1 MSLINESAIKTPGV
15 YVTEIDAF
23 PPSIAQVDTIP
34 AFVGYTQK
42 ALDPNAKNLVIDG
55 NGNNLTNIPTQIT
68 SLLDYETY
76 FGTAQV
82 ETGLTITIDQTTDAN
97 DNLLTEKITPAFSAG
112 KQSNHTM
119 HTAIRFFYD
128 NGGGMCYIVSIGPY
142 KANVG
147 DALVPGDFT
156 AGLEAVKKEDDIT
169 LIVFPEGQK
178 LPADTDLYTLQ
189 SSALNLCADI
199 NLQDRFCILDLYNT
213 GESVKTSN
221 DLTTAT
227 TAFRTNIAPTLD
239 ESLNYGAAY
248 FPNLISKYSFSIDE
262 TTTTLT
268 QNVSKSGGAP
278 AAGPFNGKL
287 LSDLNNT
294 ASGDLALYNRV
305 EKVLNSQ
312 FPMVLPPSPA
322 MAGIYCSV
330 DATRGIWKS
339 PANVAVQST
348 VGPVCKISD
357 EMQAD
362 MNVNPATGK
371 SINAIR
377 AFTGKGT
384 LVWGGR
390 TLLGN
395 DNNWRYIS
403 VRRFYIMV
411 EKSVK
416 LAAFRFVFEPNDANT
431 WVRVRAMIENYLTNL
446 WRLGALAGA
455 KPEQAFYVRV
465 GLGLTMTFDD
475 VLNGKLIIE
484 IGMAPVRPAEFI
496 ILRFTQIQQTS

>member
-42 ALDPNAKNLVIDG
+42 AFDPNAKNLPVDG
-55 NGNNLTNIPTQIT
+55 NGNNLINIPTQIT

-76 FGTAQV
+76 FGTAQL

-97 DNLLTEKITPAFSAG
+97 DNLLTEKITPAFTAG

-119 HTAIRFFYD
+119 HAAIRFFYD
-128 NGGGMCYIVSIGPY
+128 NGGGKCYIVSIAPY

-147 DALVPGDFT
+147 DTLVPGDFT

-169 LIVFPEGQK
+169 LIIFPEGQK

-189 SSALNLCADI
+189 SSALNLCADT

-227 TAFRTNIAPTLD
+227 TAFRSNIAPTLD

-248 FPNLISKYSFSIDE
+248 FPNLISKYSFSIDG
-262 TTTTLT
+262 TTTALT
-268 QNVSKSGGAP
+268 QNVSKNGAPP
-278 AAGPFNGKL
+278 AAGPFNGHH
-287 LSDLNNT
+287 LSELNNALT
-294 ASGDLALYNRV
+294 GDLGLYNRI
-305 EKVLNSQ
+305 ESVLNNQ
-312 FPMVLPPSPA
+312 FPMVMPPSPA
-322 MAGIYCSV
+322 IAGIYCSV
-330 DATRGIWKS
+330 DATRGIWKA
-339 PANVAVQST
+339 PANVAVQSII
-348 VGPVCKISD
+348 GPACKISD

-362 MNVNPATGK
+362 MNVDPATGK

-377 AFTGKGT
+377 SFTGKGT

-455 KPEQAFYVRV
+455 KPEQAFFVRV

>member
-97 DNLLTEKITPAFSAG
+97 DNLLTEKITPAFTAG

-142 KANVG
+142 KAGVG

-213 GESVKTSN
+213 GESIKTSN

-268 QNVSKSGGAP
+268 QKVSKSGGAP
-278 AAGPFNGKL
+278 AAGPFDGKP

-294 ASGDLALYNRV
+294 ATGDLALYNRI

>member
-34 AFVGYTQK
+34 AFIGYTQK
-42 ALDPNAKNLVIDG
+42 ALDPNAKNLPLDV
-55 NGNNLTNIPTQIT
+55 NGNNLINIPTQIT

-76 FGTAQV
+76 FGREQL

-97 DNLLTEKITPAFSAG
+97 DNILTENITPAFTAN

-119 HTAIRFFYD
+119 HAAIRFFYA
-128 NGGGMCYIVSIGPY
+128 NGGGMCYIISIGPY
-142 KANVG
+142 KAGVG

-156 AGLEAVKKEDDIT
+156 DGLEAVKKQDDIT
-169 LIVFPEGQK
+169 LIIFPEGQK

-189 SSALNLCADI
+189 SDTLNLCADT
-199 NLQDRFCILDLYNT
+199 NLQDRFCIMDLYDT
-213 GESVKTSN
+213 GEAVKTSN
-221 DLTTAT
+221 DLTTVT
-227 TAFRTNIAPTLD
+227 KAFRDNIAPILD

-248 FPNLISKYSFSIDE
+248 FPNLVSKYPFSLDE
-262 TTTTLT
+262 TATVLA
-268 QNVSKSGGAP
+268 QNVVKDGVPVVAP
-278 AAGPFNGKL
+278 PFDGKF
-287 LSDLNNT
+287 LSDLNNVAT
-294 ASGDLALYNRV
+294 GDIGLYNRI
-305 EKVLNSQ
+305 EKVLNTQ
-312 FPMVLPPSPA
+312 FPMSMPPSPA
-322 MAGIYCSV
+322 MAGIYCAV
-330 DATRGIWKS
+330 DATRGIWKT
-339 PANVAVQST
+339 PANVAVQS
-348 VGPVCKISD
+348 VLGPACKISD

-377 AFTGKGT
+377 TFTGKGT

-431 WVRVRAMIENYLTNL
+431 WVKVRAMIENYLTNL

>member
-1 MSLINESAIKTPGV
+1 MSLINESALKTPGV

-23 PPSIAQVDTIP
+23 PPAIAQVDTIP
-34 AFVGYTQK
+34 SFIGYTQI
-42 ALDPNAKNLVIDG
+42 ALDPNAKNLPLDAD
-55 NGNNLTNIPTQIT
+55 GNNLINIPTQIT

-76 FGTAQV
+76 FGKAQL
-82 ETGLTITIDQTTDAN
+82 ETGITVAITQTTDIN
-97 DNLLTEKITPAFSAG
+97 DNVLTETITPSFTG
-112 KQSNHTM
+112 PQSNHTM
-119 HTAIRFFYD
+119 HAAIRFFYA
-128 NGGGMCYIVSIGPY
+128 NGGGMCYIVSIGKY
-142 KANVG
+142 KAAVG
-147 DALVPGDFT
+147 DPLDPAKTEFA

-169 LIVFPEGQK
+169 LIIFPEGQK
-178 LPADTDLYTLQ
+178 MVEADYYTLQ
-189 SSALNLCADI
+189 NSALNLCADI
-199 NLQDRFCILDLYNT
+199 NLQDRFCIMDLHDT
-213 GESVKTSN
+213 GANVKSSS

-227 TAFRTNIAPTLD
+227 KAFRLNINPTLS

-248 FPNLISKYSFSIDE
+248 FPNLISTYSFSIDE
-262 TTTTLT
+262 GNTKIS
-268 QNVSKSGGAP
+268 QQVAKNGGAP
-278 AAGPFNGKL
+278 AAGPFDGKL

-294 ASGDLALYNRV
+294 ATGNIALYNRV
-305 EKVLNSQ
+305 ENVLNNQ
-312 FPMVLPPSPA
+312 FPMLMPPSPA
-322 MAGIYCSV
+322 MAGIYAAV
-330 DATRGIWKS
+330 DATRGIWKA
-339 PANVAVQST
+339 PANVGVGAI
-348 VGPVCKISD
+348 VGPACKISD
-357 EMQAD
+357 EMQAN
-362 MNVNPATGK
+362 MNIDPLSGK

-377 AFTGKGT
+377 VFTGKGT

-395 DNNWRYIS
+395 DNNWRYVS

-416 LAAFRFVFEPNDANT
+416 LAAFRFVFEPNDSNT
-431 WVRVRAMIENYLTNL
+431 WVRIRAMIENYLTNL
-446 WRLGALAGA
+446 WRLGALAGS

>member
-42 ALDPNAKNLVIDG
+42 AFDPNAKNLPVDG
-55 NGNNLTNIPTQIT
+55 NGNNLINIPTQIT

-76 FGTAQV
+76 FGTAQL

-97 DNLLTEKITPAFSAG
+97 DNLLTEKITPAFTVG

-119 HTAIRFFYD
+119 HAAIRFFYD
-128 NGGGMCYIVSIGPY
+128 NGGGNCYIVSIAPY

-169 LIVFPEGQK
+169 LIIFPEGQK

-189 SSALNLCADI
+189 SSALNLCADT

-227 TAFRTNIAPTLD
+227 TAFRSNIAPTLD

-248 FPNLISKYSFSIDE
+248 FPNLISKYSFSIDG
-262 TTTTLT
+262 TTTALT
-268 QNVSKSGGAP
+268 QNVSKNGAPP
-278 AAGPFNGKL
+278 AAGPFNGHH
-287 LSDLNNT
+287 LSELNNALT
-294 ASGDLALYNRV
+294 GDLGLYNRI
-305 EKVLNSQ
+305 ESVLNNQ
-312 FPMVLPPSPA
+312 FPMVMPPSPA
-322 MAGIYCSV
+322 IAGIYCSV
-330 DATRGIWKS
+330 DATRGIWKA
-339 PANVAVQST
+339 PANVAVQSII
-348 VGPVCKISD
+348 GPACKISD

-362 MNVNPATGK
+362 MNVDPATGK

-377 AFTGKGT
+377 SFTGKGT

-455 KPEQAFYVRV
+455 KPEQAFFVRV

>member
-1 MSLINESAIKTPGV
+1 MAQINESTIKTPGV

-34 AFVGYTQK
+34 AFVGYTAK
-42 ALDPNAKNLVIDG
+42 ALDPNNKTLPVDA
-55 NGNNLTNIPTQIT
+55 NGNNLTNIPTKIS

-76 FGTAQV
+76 FGKAQL
-82 ETGLTITIDQTTDAN
+82 ETGLTITIVQTTDAN
-97 DNLLTEKITPAFSAG
+97 KNLLTETITPAFAAG

-119 HTAIRFFYD
+119 HAAIRFFYD
-128 NGGGMCYIVSIGPY
+128 NGGGACYIISVGPY
-142 KANVG
+142 KAAVG
-147 DALVPGDFT
+147 DPLDPNDFDPAALD
-156 AGLEAVKKEDDIT
+156 AIRKEDDIT

-178 LPADTDLYTLQ
+178 LPNAAALYSLQ
-189 SSALNLCADI
+189 SKALNLCAEP
-199 NLQDRFCILDLYNT
+199 NLQDRFCILDVFEP
-213 GESVKTSN
+213 GDAVKTLT
-221 DLTTAT
+221 DLTTIT
-227 TAFRTNIAPTLD
+227 TAYRGGVAPTLD

-248 FPNLISKYSFSIDE
+248 FPNLVSSYPFSLDDTATALKQ
-262 TTTTLT
+262 TT
-268 QNVSKSGGAP
+268 NGAP
-278 AAGPFNGKL
+278 GTFDGKHLANLNKVAG
-287 LSDLNNT
+287 
-294 ASGDLALYNRV
+294 GDIGLYNRI
-305 EKVLNSQ
+305 EAVLNNK
-312 FPMVLPPSPA
+312 FPMLMPPSPA

-330 DATRGIWKS
+330 DASRGIWKA
-339 PANVAVQST
+339 PANVAVQSI
-348 VGPVCKISD
+348 VGPACKISD
-357 EMQAD
+357 DFQAN
-362 MNVNPATGK
+362 MNVDPATGK

-431 WVRVRAMIENYLTNL
+431 WVRIRAMIENYLTNL
-446 WRLGALAGA
+446 WRLGALAGS

-475 VLNGKLIIE
+475 ILNGKLIVE
-484 IGMAPVRPAEFI
+484 VGMAPVRPAEFI

>member
-42 ALDPNAKNLVIDG
+42 ALDPNAKNLPIDG
-55 NGNNLTNIPTQIT
+55 NGNNLTNIPTQIS

-76 FGTAQV
+76 FGTQQL
-82 ETGLTITIDQTTDAN
+82 ETGLTITIDQTTDTN
-97 DNLLTEKITPAFSAG
+97 DNLLTETITPAFAAG

-119 HTAIRFFYD
+119 HAAIRFFYD
-128 NGGGMCYIVSIGPY
+128 NGGGMCYIVSIAPY

-147 DALVPGDFT
+147 DALDPGDFT

-169 LIVFPEGQK
+169 LIIFPEGQK

-213 GESVKTSN
+213 GETVKTVS

-227 TAFRTNIAPTLD
+227 KAFRDNIAPTLD

-248 FPNLISKYSFSIDE
+248 FPNLLSKYSFSIDE
-262 TTTTLT
+262 TKAAVS
-268 QNVSKSGGAP
+268 QQVSKNGGAFGS
-278 AAGPFNGKL
+278 GPFDGKA
-287 LSDLNNT
+287 LSDLNNVT
-294 ASGDLALYNRV
+294 TGDIGLYNRI

-312 FPMVLPPSPA
+312 FPMSMPPSPA
-322 MAGIYCSV
+322 MAGIYCAV

-339 PANVAVQST
+339 PANVAVQSI
-348 VGPVCKISD
+348 VGPACKISD
-357 EMQAD
+357 EMQAN
-362 MNVNPATGK
+362 MNVDPTTGK

-431 WVRVRAMIENYLTNL
+431 WVRIRAMIENYLTNL

>member
-42 ALDPNAKNLVIDG
+42 AFDPNAKNLPVDG
-55 NGNNLTNIPTQIT
+55 NGNNLINIPTQIT

-76 FGTAQV
+76 FGTAQL

-97 DNLLTEKITPAFSAG
+97 DNLLTEKITPAFTAG

-119 HTAIRFFYD
+119 HAAIRFFYD
-128 NGGGMCYIVSIGPY
+128 NGGGKCYIVSIAPY

-169 LIVFPEGQK
+169 LIIFPEGQK

-189 SSALNLCADI
+189 SSALNLCADT

-227 TAFRTNIAPTLD
+227 TAFRSNIAPTLD

-248 FPNLISKYSFSIDE
+248 FPNLISKYSFSIDG
-262 TTTTLT
+262 TTTALT
-268 QNVSKSGGAP
+268 QNVSKNGAPP
-278 AAGPFNGKL
+278 AAGPFNGHH
-287 LSDLNNT
+287 LSELNNALT
-294 ASGDLALYNRV
+294 GDLGLYNRI
-305 EKVLNSQ
+305 ESVLNNQ
-312 FPMVLPPSPA
+312 FPMVMPPSPA
-322 MAGIYCSV
+322 IAGIYCSV
-330 DATRGIWKS
+330 DATRGIWKA
-339 PANVAVQST
+339 PANVAVQSII
-348 VGPVCKISD
+348 GPACKISD

-362 MNVNPATGK
+362 MNVDPATGK

-377 AFTGKGT
+377 SFTGKGT

-455 KPEQAFYVRV
+455 KPEQAFFVRV

>member
-42 ALDPNAKNLVIDG
+42 ALNPNLKNLPIDG

-76 FGTAQV
+76 FGKAQA

-97 DNLLTEKITPAFSAG
+97 DNLLTENIKPAFTAG
-112 KQSNHTM
+112 KQSNHMM
-119 HTAIRFFYD
+119 HSAIRFFYD

-142 KANVG
+142 KATVG

-169 LIVFPEGQK
+169 LIIFPEGQK

-189 SSALNLCADI
+189 SSALNLCADT
-199 NLQDRFCILDLYNT
+199 NLQDRFCILDLYDT
-213 GESVKTSN
+213 GEAVKTSS

-227 TAFRTNIAPTLD
+227 TAFRNNIAPLLD

-248 FPNLISKYSFSIDE
+248 FPNLISKYSYSIDE
-262 TTTTLT
+262 TTAKLT
-268 QNVSKSGGAP
+268 QNVSKNGGA
-278 AAGPFNGKL
+278 ATAGPFDTKN
-287 LSDLNNT
+287 LSDLNN
-294 ASGDLALYNRV
+294 AAAGDLGLYNRI
-305 EKVLNSQ
+305 EKVLNNQ

-322 MAGIYCSV
+322 MAGIYCAV

-339 PANVAVQST
+339 PANVSVQFI
-348 VGPVCKISD
+348 VGPACKISD
-357 EMQAD
+357 EMQAN
-362 MNVNPATGK
+362 MNVDPLSGK

-377 AFTGKGT
+377 TFTGKGT

>member
-23 PPSIAQVDTIP
+23 PPAIAQVDTIP
-34 AFVGYTQK
+34 AFVGYTQR
-42 ALDPNAKNLVIDG
+42 ALDPKAKNLPLDA
-55 NGNNLTNIPTQIT
+55 NGNNLTNVPTQVS
-68 SLLDYETY
+68 SLLDYESY
-76 FGTAQV
+76 FGTEQL
-82 ETGLTITIDQTTDAN
+82 ETGLTITIDQTTDIN
-97 DNLLTEKITPAFSAG
+97 DNLLAENITPAFTAG

-119 HTAIRFFYD
+119 HTALRFFYD

-147 DALVPGDFT
+147 DPLVPGDFT
-156 AGLEAVKKEDDIT
+156 AGLEAIKKQDDIT
-169 LIVFPEGQK
+169 LIIFPEGQK
-178 LPADTDLYTLQ
+178 MPADTDLYKLQ
-189 SSALNLCADI
+189 SSALNLCATI
-199 NLQDRFCILDLYNT
+199 SLQDRFCIFDLYDT
-213 GESVKTSN
+213 GADVKTSN

-227 TAFRTNIAPTLD
+227 TNYRTNITPTDD

-248 FPNLISKYSFSIDE
+248 FPNLISTYSFSISE
-262 TTTTLT
+262 STTELK
-268 QNVSKSGGAP
+268 QQIVKNGA
-278 AAGPFNGKL
+278 AAVNGPFDGKF
-287 LSDLNNT
+287 LSDLNNV
-294 ASGDLALYNRV
+294 ASGDIGLYNRV
-305 EKVLNSQ
+305 EKVLNNQ
-312 FPMVLPPSPA
+312 FPMSMPPSPA
-322 MAGIYCSV
+322 MAGIYCAV

-339 PANVAVQST
+339 PANVGVQS
-348 VGPVCKISD
+348 VIGPASKISD
-357 EMQAD
+357 EMQGN
-362 MNVNPATGK
+362 MNMDPLSGK

-377 AFTGKGT
+377 TFTGKGT

-416 LAAFRFVFEPNDANT
+416 LAAFRFVFESNDSNT
-431 WVRVRAMIENYLTNL
+431 WVKVRAMIENYLTNL
-446 WRLGALAGA
+446 WRQGALAGA

-475 VLNGKLIIE
+475 ILNGKMIIE

>member
-23 PPSIAQVDTIP
+23 PPAIAQVDTIP

-42 ALDPNAKNLVIDG
+42 ALDPKAKNLPLDA
-55 NGNNLTNIPTQIT
+55 NGNNLTNVPTQVS

-76 FGTAQV
+76 FGTQQL
-82 ETGLTITIDQTTDAN
+82 ETGLIITIDQTTDVN
-97 DNLLTEKITPAFSAG
+97 DNLLAENITPAFTAA

-119 HTAIRFFYD
+119 HTALRFFYD

-142 KANVG
+142 KTNVG
-147 DALVPGDFT
+147 DALDPADF
-156 AGLEAVKKEDDIT
+156 APGLEAIKKQDDIT

-178 LPADTDLYTLQ
+178 LPADTDLYNLQ
-189 SSALNLCADI
+189 SSALNLCATI
-199 NLQDRFCILDLYNT
+199 NLQDRFCIFDLYDT
-213 GESVKTSN
+213 GEEVKTSN
-221 DLTTAT
+221 DLSNAT
-227 TAFRTNIAPTLD
+227 TNYRKYITPTDD

-248 FPNLISKYSFSIDE
+248 FPNLISTYSFSINE
-262 TTTTLT
+262 STTELK
-268 QNVSKSGGAP
+268 QQVVKNGAAAVSGS
-278 AAGPFNGKL
+278 FDGKF
-287 LSDLNNT
+287 LSDLNNV
-294 ASGDLALYNRV
+294 ASGDIGLYNRV
-305 EKVLNSQ
+305 EKVLNNQ
-312 FPMVLPPSPA
+312 FPMSMPPSPA

-339 PANVAVQST
+339 PANVGVQS
-348 VGPVCKISD
+348 VIGPACKISD
-357 EMQAD
+357 EMQAN
-362 MNVNPATGK
+362 MNMDPTTGK

-377 AFTGKGT
+377 TFTGKGT

-416 LAAFRFVFEPNDANT
+416 LAAFRFVFESNDSNT
-431 WVRVRAMIENYLTNL
+431 WVKVRAMIENYLTNL
-446 WRLGALAGA
+446 WRQGALAGA

-475 VLNGKLIIE
+475 IVNGKMIIE